1 MEQQLEALDVLAVPE
16 SRDPIE
22 LFTGPCF
29 RCTRRMH
36 MPLLP
41 FKPQPPSHLTKLA
54 QQLEA
59 LDPDAARV
67 VASMIASLLARL
79 RL

>member
-1 MEQQLEALDVLAVPE
+1 
-16 SRDPIE
+16 
-22 LFTGPCF
+22 
-29 RCTRRMH
+29 

-41 FKPQPPSHLTKLA
+41 FKPQPPSDLTKLA